1 MNKEVNLSIHYE
13 NGTATIYDICST
25 AYISYG
31 RQTYINHDDGLHVHH
46 MICTLDEAVQ
56 IVKRL
61 GLED

>member
-1 MNKEVNLSIHYE
+1 MNKTVDLSIHYE
-13 NGTATIYDICST
+13 NGTAIIYSICSIG
-25 AYISYG
+25 YISYG
-31 RQTYINHDDGLHVHH
+31 RLSYEYHEDGLHVHH

>member
-1 MNKEVNLSIHYE
+1 MNKKVDLSIHYE
-13 NGTATIYDICST
+13 NGTATIYSICST

-31 RQTYINHDDGLHVHH
+31 RLSSEYHEDDVHVHH
-46 MICTLDEAVQ
+46 MICTLAEAIQ